1 MNLPCSVNTSLTP
14 NSARSQ
20 DPSKPPQ
27 QRLNIR
33 HIHDPYSSGN
43 RLGGPSSVVHKHSK
57 AVAFSIFR
65 DYTLLSRST
74 AAGNTSSIIGPAAHR
89 PMAAQTGGIMLA
101 PKKVQEQYT
110 STRTTSKLTTHGLL
124 GPDEP
129 RSDRSSTTV
138 RPNAGAVTVAR
149 KEHQEKKEK
158 EIKKKEKED
167 KKRREKEEKDAK
179 KAKSKKGQQQKSEQP
194 KSVDPES
201 ADSSSTAHSIV
212 TSSTKV
218 EGKQRRH
225 SVNQVRDVVVSRI
238 PSDQPHYDPP
248 ASPAT
253 LASVS
258 TASTFTLKKHASFE
272 SSLSSTDG
280 SATTVRADPPG
291 VQQTEPL
298 PAPSQEPVPYIH
310 ADVDHD
316 HLDEED
322 DGDGDDDISPPI
334 TRTPHAEAFEA
345 LDPNTIE
352 YVRGRG
358 TRGLA
363 DGHNVHWAKRWFPP
377 FGRPAKANAYGPTF
391 PGPSSAVIESTYI
404 PPWMTIAG
412 RSAQESNE
420 RLIQNLNDSFKDVG
434 LVHSRP
440 NKPVK
445 KKKRPTWDL
454 FNEVPEDALYM
465 LLPLWAQET
474 DEASLNNMRADT
486 AFPSIAVDERQY
498 LLVYYDSF
506 GERAPTDAAS
516 GSAKK
521 KNKRSSPQSSLEPM
535 DPKTVILNAFKVSA
549 RLVGYAELKG
559 TGVRLPNTGLSVTG
573 PPREAIDHMPPLLPS
588 ASHLPPE
595 KRPRDF
601 TIIAHCYGR
610 EKGVVFEPMGLEKLG
625 LCMPRAPEEE
635 EVQSESDVNNHWA
648 QYDEPVEQL
657 ILLTPIGR
665 AAVEMVW
672 LGCLAMTSFGAM

>member
-1 MNLPCSVNTSLTP
+1 MNTGLTS

-33 HIHDPYSSGN
+33 HIHDPYSQGN
-43 RLGGPSSVVHKHSK
+43 KLGGPSSVVHKHSK

-65 DYTLLSRST
+65 DYTLLSRS
-74 AAGNTSSIIGPAAHR
+74 AVAGNTSSIIGPAAHR

-129 RSDRSSTTV
+129 HSDRTNTTARTNV
-138 RPNAGAVTVAR
+138 GAAVAR

-158 EIKKKEKED
+158 EAKKKEKEE

-179 KAKSKKGQQQKSEQP
+179 KARSKKGQQKYEQP

-225 SVNQVRDVVVSRI
+225 SVNQIRDVVESNLSSE
-238 PSDQPHYDPP
+238 PPNYDPP
-248 ASPAT
+248 ASPT
-253 LASVS
+253 TIASV
-258 TASTFTLKKHASFE
+258 TTVSTFTLKKHSSFE
-272 SSLSSTDG
+272 SSLGSTDG
-280 SATTVRADPPG
+280 SAITVRADPPAA
-291 VQQTEPL
+291 QPTQPQ
-298 PAPSQEPVPYIH
+298 PAPSQEPVPPNH
-310 ADVDHD
+310 ADVDDD
-316 HLDEED
+316 HMDED
-322 DGDGDDDISPPI
+322 DDGEGDDELSKHI

-352 YVRGRG
+352 YVRARG
-358 TRGLA
+358 TRGA
-363 DGHNVHWAKRWFPP
+363 VDGHSVHWSKRLFSP
-377 FGRPAKANAYGPTF
+377 FGRPTKGTAYGPAF
-391 PGPSSAVIESTYI
+391 PGPSSTVIESTYV

-474 DEASLNNMRADT
+474 NEASLNGMRADT
-486 AFPSIAVDERQY
+486 AFPPIAVDARQY

-506 GERAPTDAAS
+506 GERAPPDAAS
-516 GSAKK
+516 GSTKK
-521 KNKRSSPQSSLEPM
+521 KTKRSSPQTSLEPM
-535 DPKTVILNAFKVSA
+535 DPKTIILSEFKVSA

-573 PPREAIDHMPPLLPS
+573 PPREAIEYMPPLLPS
-588 ASHLPPE
+588 AAHLPPE

-601 TIIAHCYGR
+601 TIVAHCYGR
-610 EKGVVFEPMGLEKLG
+610 DKGVVFEPMGLEKLG

-635 EVQSESDVNNHWA
+635 EIQSESGVNNNWE

-657 ILLTPIGR
+657 LLLTPIGR
-665 AAVEMVW
+665 AAVEMIW
-672 LGCLAMTSFGAM
+672 LGSLAMTSFGAM